1 MNHNKTHIDN
11 ILQSLENQNIQGT
24 AESKAKFLAKAAK
37 FSFFRFYP
45 GRFNIYYLAAIIT
58 ITASSV
64 LLIMQEN
71 KKDECKYE
79 ETQSDYILN
88 YTHDNSDLYLDLPK
102 ININENPIKQ
112 NSKQENI
119 SKSKQSTPELQTQS
133 TYLENEPQK
142 TDEDFN
148 NESQLKIETEDS
160 ENATQNEPLE
170 SLKESPDEN
179 QVILDTLKLVKKI
192 QVVDTIKTQIK
203 DTVIIKENNRRRRN

>member
-11 ILQSLENQNIQGT
+11 ILQSLEKQNIQGT
-24 AESKAKFLAKAAK
+24 AESKVKFLAKAAK

-79 ETQSDYILN
+79 ETQSEYTIN
-88 YTHDNSDLYLDLPK
+88 YTPENTNLNLPK
-102 ININENPIKQ
+102 LNINENPIKQ

-133 TYLENEPQK
+133 TYLENKPQK

-160 ENATQNEPLE
+160 ENGTQNEPLE
-170 SLKESPDEN
+170 SLKESPDET
-179 QVILDTLKLVKKI
+179 QVIMDTIQVVKKI
-192 QVVDTIKTQIK
+192 QVVDTIETRIK
-203 DTVIIKENNRRRRN
+203 DTVKIKQNNRRRRN